1 MSLEKGEAALDRIRE
16 RMERLGVEP
25 RIQDYVTRSIR
36 FHTHPAP
43 GVLIAVFMV
52 DYALELLG
60 ATPGDRLYA
69 VCETRKCA
77 PDPIQVILGCTAGNK
92 GLQVLPIG
100 RFALTLNRP
109 SDGPTS
115 DGVRVYVDSAKVAK
129 CPVIRAWYTNAPGF
143 DKREQEGPLT
153 DEIFRAGRAIISYER
168 VRVKVPRKKEWE
180 AARCSSCGEM
190 IPGDLLENGV
200 CMGCGSLAYYEKTIT
215 LILFSCPRKKSGPGK
230 GEIGRVSRHTATH
243 RHGER

>member
-1 MSLEKGEAALDRIRE
+1 MPPASSRSTEEKMTAL
-16 RMERLGVEP
+16 MERLGVDP

-43 GVLIAVFMV
+43 GILISVFMV

-60 ATPGDRLYA
+60 ASPGERLYA

-109 SDGPTS
+109 SEGPTS
-115 DGVRVYVDSAKVAK
+115 DGVRVYVDPAKVAEY
-129 CPVIRAWYTNAPGF
+129 PAIRAWYTNAPGF
-143 DKREQEGPLT
+143 DKREQEGPLF
-153 DEIFRAGRAIISYER
+153 DEIFRAGRRILSHKR
-168 VRVKVPRKKEWE
+168 VRVKVPGKEKWE
-180 AARCSSCGEM
+180 AALCSCCGEM
-190 IPGDLLENGV
+190 VPGDLLEDGA
-200 CMGCGSLAYYEKTIT
+200 CMGCGSLAYYE
-215 LILFSCPRKKSGPGK
+215 
-230 GEIGRVSRHTATH
+230 EISP
-243 RHGER
+243 

>member
-1 MSLEKGEAALDRIRE
+1 MLLDKGKADLDRIRK
-16 RMERLGVEP
+16 RMEHLGVEP
-25 RIQDYVTRSIR
+25 RIQDYITRSIR

-77 PDPIQVILGCTAGNK
+77 PDPIQVILGATAGNK
-92 GLQVLPIG
+92 GLTVLPIG

-115 DGVRVYVDSAKVAK
+115 DGVRVYVDPAKVKEYPA
-129 CPVIRAWYTNAPGF
+129 IRAWYTNAPGF
-143 DKREQEGPLT
+143 DKKQQEGPLF
-153 DEIFRAGRAIISYER
+153 DEIFLAGRKILSFKR
-168 VRVKVPRKKEWE
+168 VRVKVPGKEKWE
-180 AARCSSCGEM
+180 AALCSCCGEM
-190 IPGDLLENGV
+190 VPGDLLENGV
-200 CMGCGSLAYYEKTIT
+200 CMGCGSMAYCEK
-215 LILFSCPRKKSGPGK
+215 LSP
-230 GEIGRVSRHTATH
+230 
-243 RHGER
+243 

>member
-1 MSLEKGEAALDRIRE
+1 MVPDKGKADLDKIKE
-16 RMERLGVEP
+16 RMERLGVDP
-25 RIQDYVTRSIR
+25 GLQDYVTRSIR

-60 ATPGDRLYA
+60 ATPGERLYA

-77 PDPIQVILGCTAGNK
+77 PDPIQVILGCTTGNK

-115 DGVRVYVDSAKVAK
+115 DGVRVYVDPAKVNDYPA
-129 CPVIRAWYTNAPGF
+129 IRAWYTNAKGF
-143 DKREQEGPLT
+143 DKKQQEEPLT
-153 DEIFRAGRAIISYER
+153 DEIFRAGRKILSFRR
-168 VRVKVPRKKEWE
+168 VRVKVPRKEKWE
-180 AARCSSCGEM
+180 AALCSCCGEM
-190 IPGDLLENGV
+190 VPGDLLEDGA
-200 CMGCGSLAYYEKTIT
+200 CTGCGSLAYYE
-215 LILFSCPRKKSGPGK
+215 
-230 GEIGRVSRHTATH
+230 EI
-243 RHGER
+243 